1 MSDSWKQWE
10 GQVVDNRFLLRSY
23 LGGSEH
29 SAVFLTER
37 GVPPQKVAIKF
48 VQFDEPDAELQLFR
62 WKHAAKLSHPHLLR
76 TFESGRCHLGDFELL
91 YVVMEYAEENLSQFL
106 PQRPLTPAEA
116 RDVLTPALQSL
127 AFLHGEGLVHGHVR
141 PSNILAIED
150 QLKLSSDGISSA
162 DEHAEQSLLPAADP
176 QQPPQTVYA
185 ASLRHPSPYDPPEIA
200 KGIVS
205 PAGDIWSLGLTLI
218 EGLTQHLPTTP
229 AGVPQDPLVP
239 DTLPAIFQ
247 DIARHCLH
255 RDPQR
260 RWTVVEIAARLN
272 PGSIPPS
279 ASAAKP
285 STAPSPAQIDAAVAP
300 AIIASS
306 PRSAASASVAAAKS
320 EPARPAPPPA
330 PKPEIH
336 TQTVAIRG
344 SATRPRYDLVPPPL
358 KRPPLLPPLPKLNY
372 LPLAVVGALA
382 LIGIL
387 VGPRLLRHRPP
398 VQQAAAVEPEPAAAK
413 AIPAAAHAKNAS
425 KSQQKSSA
433 QKSAPPLD
441 SHLNAAASAAPP
453 VLQRAS
459 QSPSSSSQL
468 NTPSSLPKSLE
479 RSSTPAPSTAALTSV
494 ANPPRVEATAKS
506 SNGSVIAGE
515 VLDQVMPEVSPGAR
529 ATIRGTVHVAVKLHV
544 DSAGNVASAELFS
557 PGPSRYFADQALQA
571 AHRWDF
577 APAKVDGHA
586 VPSDWLVRFEFT
598 PSITKAHPTQST
610 P

>member
-1 MSDSWKQWE
+1 MSESWKQWE
-10 GQVVDNRFLLRSY
+10 GQVVDNRFLLCSY
-23 LGGSEH
+23 VGGSEH

-62 WKHAAKLSHPHLLR
+62 WKHAANLSHPHLLR
-76 TFESGRCHLGDFELL
+76 IFESGRCRLGDFDLL

-116 RDVLTPALQSL
+116 RDVLTPTLQAL

-162 DEHAEQSLLPAADP
+162 DEHAEQSLLPAAEP
-176 QQPPQTVYA
+176 QQAQQTVYA

-205 PAGDIWSLGLTLI
+205 SPGDIWALGLTLV
-218 EGLTQHLPTTP
+218 EALTQHLPTTP
-229 AGVPQDPLVP
+229 AGVPQDPSVP

-255 RDPQR
+255 RDPLR
-260 RWTVVEIAARLN
+260 RWTVVEIGARLN
-272 PGSIPPS
+272 PGSIAPS

-285 STAPSPAQIDAAVAP
+285 SSAPSPAQIDTALAP
-300 AIIASS
+300 PIIAAS
-306 PRSAASASVAAAKS
+306 PRLAASAPAAAKS

-330 PKPEIH
+330 PRPEIY
-336 TQTVAIRG
+336 TQTVAVRG
-344 SATRPRYDLVPPPL
+344 TATRSRYDLVQPQL
-358 KRPPLLPPLPKLNY
+358 KRPPLLPPLPKLTY
-372 LPLAVVGALA
+372 LPLAVVGTLMLTA
-382 LIGIL
+382 IF
-387 VGPRLLRHRPP
+387 VGPRLLRHREP
-398 VQQAAAVEPEPAAAK
+398 VQQAASVELEAPTAK
-413 AIPAAAHAKNAS
+413 TIPAATHAKNA
-425 KSQQKSSA
+425 KSTQKSSA
-433 QKSAPPLD
+433 QKSAPLV
-441 SHLNAAASAAPP
+441 ASAAPP
-453 VLQRAS
+453 VSERDS
-459 QSPSSSSQL
+459 QALSPSSQTE
-468 NTPSSLPKSLE
+468 TPSSPQKNNDNRSFL
-479 RSSTPAPSTAALTSV
+479 SSTPAPSTAALTSV
-494 ANPPRVEATAKS
+494 ANPPRVEAAAKS
-506 SNGSVIAGE
+506 SSGSVIAGE

>member
-1 MSDSWKQWE
+1 MVPNLQRTRGYAMSESWKQWE
-10 GQVVDNRFLLRSY
+10 GQIVDARFLLRRY

-37 GVPPQKVAIKF
+37 GIPPQKVAIKF

-76 TFESGRCHLGDFELL
+76 IYESGRCRLGDFDLL

-116 RDVLTPALQSL
+116 RDVLTPTLQAL

-162 DEHAEQSLLPAADP
+162 AEHSEQSLLPAAEP
-176 QQPPQTVYA
+176 RQAVSGS
-185 ASLRHPSPYDPPEIA
+185 SLQHPSPYDPPEIA
-200 KGIVS
+200 KGIIS
-205 PAGDIWSLGLTLI
+205 PAGDIWSLGLTLV
-218 EGLTQHLPTTP
+218 EALTQRLPESP
-229 AGVPQDPLVP
+229 GGVPQDPAVP
-239 DTLPAIFQ
+239 DTLPAVYQ

-260 RWTVVEIAARLN
+260 RWTVVEIGARLN

-285 STAPSPAQIDAAVAP
+285 SSAPSPAQVAAALAP
-300 AIIASS
+300 AIIAAS
-306 PRSAASASVAAAKS
+306 PRPGASAPAAD
-320 EPARPAPPPA
+320 ARAESPRPTPPPA
-330 PKPEIH
+330 ARPEVH

-344 SATRPRYDLVPPPL
+344 TSTRPRYDLVQPQL

-372 LPLAVVGALA
+372 LPLAVVAAIVLTA
-382 LIGIL
+382 IL

-398 VQQAAAVEPEPAAAK
+398 AEQAASAEPQPPAGK
-413 AIPAAAHAKNAS
+413 PIPAATHAKNAS
-425 KSQQKSSA
+425 KSA
-433 QKSAPPLD
+433 QKSAPLITG
-441 SHLNAAASAAPP
+441 AAPP
-453 VLQRAS
+453 ISQRAS
-459 QSPSSSSQL
+459 QAPSQPSSQRS
-468 NTPSSLPKSLE
+468 NDKRSLTT
-479 RSSTPAPSTAALTSV
+479 STPVTSTAALTTV
-494 ANPPRVEATAKS
+494 ANPPRIEAVTTSAG
-506 SNGSVIAGE
+506 GSVVPGE

-529 ATIRGTVHVAVKLHV
+529 ATIRGTVRVAVKLHV
-544 DSAGNVASAELFS
+544 DAAGNVASAELFS